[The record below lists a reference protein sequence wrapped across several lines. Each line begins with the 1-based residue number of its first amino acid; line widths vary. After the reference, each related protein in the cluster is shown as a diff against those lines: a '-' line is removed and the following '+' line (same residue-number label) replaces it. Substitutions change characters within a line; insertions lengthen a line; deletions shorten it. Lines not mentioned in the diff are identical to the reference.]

1 MQVDF
6 YALGVKHRPGAG
18 PHGFLLFNPNRRRS
32 GLPAS
37 SNYQDGTMTS
47 SNPAKRVIGIDVAKD
62 QLAVSDS
69 QGVISRTMP
78 NTEAAVKKSLVDKI
92 KAGESVLVVCEA
104 TGGYER
110 ILVKTLQSNGV
121 AVAIAN
127 PWQVRQFANGLG
139 RLEKSD
145 PIDAKMICRFGQT
158 VELQPAP
165 VKPHEQEQHE
175 ANVRRR
181 DQVLDMISQEKNRLQ
196 QEPSKATLKM
206 IEEVLNSLKT
216 QLKELDSLISAFLRE
231 QAKTND
237 KVGIL
242 QSVPGV
248 GPVTTATLLCTLPE
262 LGQLNR
268 CQIAKLTGLAPIIR
282 ESGKSGKP
290 RSIFGGRRH
299 SCQASPVHGGSDRRP
314 LQHETEAALRPTDA
328 SRKASQSGYGCLHA
342 KAADH
347 SEHDGQEENPLA
359 HRLRSKSG
367 GRSVTGHHTC
377 SVRLTHRRLI
387 YPSGSCVPAELP
399 FVSMSEERIQLEH
412 AESND

>member
-1 MQVDF
+1 
-6 YALGVKHRPGAG
+6 
-18 PHGFLLFNPNRRRS
+18 
-32 GLPAS
+32 
-37 SNYQDGTMTS
+37 MTS

-69 QGVISRTMP
+69 QGVISKTMP
-78 NTEAAVKKSLVDKI
+78 NTEVAVKKSLVDKI

-165 VKPHEQEQHE
+165 VKPPEQEQHE
-175 ANVRRR
+175 DIVRRR
-181 DQVLDMISQEKNRLQ
+181 EQVLDMISQENNRLQ
-196 QEPSKATLKM
+196 QEPNKAMLEM

-290 RSIFGGRRH
+290 RSIFGGRSH
-299 SCQASPVHGGSDRRP
+299 VRRV
-314 LQHETEAALRPTDA
+314 LYMAALSAVRCNTKLKLHYDQLTRRGKHHKVAMVACMRKLLTILNAMVRKKTHWHTD
-328 SRKASQSGYGCLHA
+328 SDEKVV
-342 KAADH
+342 AD
-347 SEHDGQEENPLA
+347 Q
-359 HRLRSKSG
+359 
-367 GRSVTGHHTC
+367 
-377 SVRLTHRRLI
+377 
-387 YPSGSCVPAELP
+387 
-399 FVSMSEERIQLEH
+399 
-412 AESND
+412 